1 MSDENVNEEW
11 RGDKGEKALADEF
24 CEWYNRIRATIGV
37 VRWSRC
43 WAFDLTR

>member
-24 CEWYNRIRATIGV
+24 CEWYNRIRGDNWGRQMEPLLGI
-37 VRWSRC
+37 
-43 WAFDLTR
+43 